1 MKDRNCYRVGVA
13 RRESKRPSFGQVK
26 EFTATPSRIEV
37 SAAGDLGYEYRV
49 NRVVLPGPEGDLL
62 DMGKYLLIWKKI
74 NGEWYITAL
83 SATSN
88 ASAPV
93 PLEGQ

>member
-37 SAAGDLGYEYRV
+37 SAAGGLGYEYRV

-62 DMGKYLLIWKKI
+62 DMIERVRTWI
-74 NGEWYITAL
+74 
-83 SATSN
+83 
-88 ASAPV
+88 
-93 PLEGQ
+93 LELWR